1 MTLHSGVE
9 ATRARLSSGRP
20 ALRACVRLPVQTS
33 TLAYCAPWQ
42 VLGVELLRTK
52 VVSETHAL
60 VIRHLAHIRDMAG
73 FEDSTAVLCLES
85 NLGYECQH
93 IAQAL
98 QRAEVPRWVAL
109 NEGAGG
115 TIGCNNQP
123 NQGADD
129 DDDARALRVGCITL
143 VDGFFSTTLGEEEAK
158 EKLRDELGRFSV
170 VGATKHAFWQAP
182 AHLHRQAGSP
192 KRRSRDR
199 IPAVYHRD

>member
-1 MTLHSGVE
+1 M
-9 ATRARLSSGRP
+9 
-20 ALRACVRLPVQTS
+20 
-33 TLAYCAPWQ
+33 
-42 VLGVELLRTK
+42 LGVELLRTK

-115 TIGCNNQP
+115 TIGFLTTNQTKE
-123 NQGADD
+123 QMMMMTRD
-129 DDDARALRVGCITL
+129 ALRVGCITL
-143 VDGFFSTTLGEEEAK
+143 ADGFFSTTLGEEEAK

-170 VGATKHAFWQAP
+170 VVEPPNTLLASPGAPSP
-182 AHLHRQAGSP
+182 ASREP

-199 IPAVYHRD
+199 IPAVSSRLERSLQLEVQSIPRLTSFNTQFA